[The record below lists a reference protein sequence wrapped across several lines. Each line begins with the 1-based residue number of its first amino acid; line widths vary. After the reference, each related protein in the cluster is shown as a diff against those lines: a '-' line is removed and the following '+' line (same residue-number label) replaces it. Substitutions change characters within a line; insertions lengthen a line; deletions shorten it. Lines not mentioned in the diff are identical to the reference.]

1 MRSDMTNS
9 VQQHPHVVIIGAGF
23 TGLAAAYELAKAKIP
38 VTVLEQDSRVGG
50 LAAGFDV
57 DGVKLEKFY
66 HHWFTSDT
74 AVFELVRELG
84 LEE

>member
-1 MRSDMTNS
+1 
-9 VQQHPHVVIIGAGF
+9 
-23 TGLAAAYELAKAKIP
+23 
-38 VTVLEQDSRVGG
+38 
-50 LAAGFDV
+50 
-57 DGVKLEKFY
+57 VKLEKFY

>member
-50 LAAGFDV
+50 
-57 DGVKLEKFY
+57 
-66 HHWFTSDT
+66 
-74 AVFELVRELG
+74 G
-84 LEE
+84 LPPVSTLME